1 MKLSL
6 EYGVFSRLV
15 RRAKDERASILVQA
29 SLYIVVVLGMTG
41 LAVDGGRYFILN
53 DNLQNLAD
61 AAALAAAAQM
71 DGSQNSLT
79 NAANSA
85 IALGTSTSNT
95 PTQPWYD
102 GSPGAA
108 ITSSNVSFY
117 QTLTDVNNNNPT
129 TNPKVAQFVKVT
141 TNSWQTAPWFV
152 SAVAFFTGSAISN
165 KSTTATAVAQGN
177 DIANCVPTQSFVCN
191 PWEGSEINP
200 GNASNFSSHVS
211 VGQMVTLVDGAGAAG
226 NWGLIQP
233 SNGNNPHNFDVFWSA
248 SSVGSACTTGNSQG
262 TTRPGNVGKF
272 AQDGMNVRF
281 DSPIGNN
288 PPDES
293 LSAPIVIDGFQSSG
307 NNFSCNRLDPN
318 IEGPQSSPGNGV
330 PATPCAPNNWNANCA
345 TLLPSFNSTTNPFLL
360 PQTNATNT
368 VSTNTGP
375 QTAYQVYDTLCGNPA
390 SYPGSC
396 PLPRDRSFTNVAIN
410 NNSPWG
416 LFQQGGGPNV
426 TDLNAYWNNH
436 HGSNWPTDPITGLPI
451 TRYQAYLQ
459 EASGTATFT
468 AASDAAEP
476 HGPTCQKSSTGNASR
491 RVINVAVV
499 DCQYW
504 GIQGQKALPATT
516 LIAQFFMTE
525 PAVTAGPTWVAAG
538 SPSGGGVILSEYIG
552 SSTTGNS
559 NCLANPSSLSCAL
572 HKIVQLVR

>member
-1 MKLSL
+1 
-6 EYGVFSRLV
+6 
-15 RRAKDERASILVQA
+15 
-29 SLYIVVVLGMTG
+29 MTG

-61 AAALAAAAQM
+61 ASALAAAAQM

-79 NAANSA
+79 NATTAATNLA
-85 IALGTSTSNT
+85 TATSTNT
-95 PTQPWYD
+95 PTPPWYD
-102 GSPGAA
+102 GSAGAPLA
-108 ITSSNVSFY
+108 SSNVSFY

-141 TNSWQTAPWFV
+141 TNSWRTAPWFV
-152 SAVAFFTGSAISN
+152 SAVAFFTGSAIPN

-177 DIANCVPTQSFVCN
+177 DIANCVPTQSFICN
-191 PWEGSEINP
+191 PWEGSETNP
-200 GNASNFSSHVS
+200 GNSNNFTGPSHLS
-211 VGQMVTLVDGAGAAG
+211 VGQMITLVDGAGAAG

-233 SNGNNPHNFDVFWSA
+233 SNGNNPHNFDVSWSA
-248 SSVGSACTTGNSQG
+248 SSIGSACTTGNSQG

-293 LSAPIVIDGFQSSG
+293 LSAPIVIDGFRSSNG
-307 NNFSCNRLDPN
+307 NSSNPLTGFSCNRLDAN
-318 IEGPQSSPGNGV
+318 IEGAQSNPGNGV
-330 PATPCAPNNWNANCA
+330 PATPCAPANWNANCA
-345 TLLPSFNSTTNPFLL
+345 ALLPSYNNNPTGCASTQSCTNPFLL
-360 PQTNATNT
+360 ADIATTDNPNPVPT
-368 VSTNTGP
+368 STGNQP
-375 QTAYQVYDTLCGNPA
+375 AYQVYDTLCGSPTT
-390 SYPGSC
+390 YPGSC
-396 PLPRDRSFTNVAIN
+396 PLPRDRSFSNVASGN
-410 NNSPWG
+410 QSPWG
-416 LFQQGGGPNV
+416 LFQDGNGANV
-426 TDLNAYWNNH
+426 ADLNAYWNNH
-436 HGSNWPTDPITGLPI
+436 HGSNWPTDPITNLPI

-468 AASDAAEP
+468 PASDAAEP
-476 HGPTCQKSSTGNASR
+476 HGPVCQKSSTGNASR
-491 RVINVAVV
+491 RLINVAVV

-525 PAVTAGPTWVAAG
+525 PAMTAGPGVAG
-538 SPSGGGVILSEYIG
+538 GGTPSGGGIIVAEFVG
-552 SSTTGNS
+552 TSTSGNS
-559 NCLANPSSLSCAL
+559 NCLANPTSLACAL